1 MHCGIKTA
9 GRHQRMTGIICIN
22 KPQEFTSFDV
32 VAVMRRCFG
41 TKKVGHG
48 GTLDP
53 MATGVLPVFVGG
65 ATKAVDII
73 PDTDKSYRAGFR
85 LGLTSDTQDI
95 WGEVLTKSEAGISEE
110 ILENALCSF
119 RGEILQIPP
128 MFSALK
134 VNGQKLCDLAR
145 QGIEIEREPRPIT
158 VSRLEL
164 IEFDGTDGIIEVD
177 CSSGTYIR
185 TLIHD
190 IGAALGTGAVMTSLC
205 RTRACGFEL
214 AQCRTVDEVREADA
228 DTLASW
234 LLPVEEVFAPLY
246 KIELDDVQQKL
257 YLNGVRLDAARLSE
271 LPPRDVHCTVYGNGR
286 FFGLA
291 RINEENELVSLK
303 RFPVE

>member
-1 MHCGIKTA
+1 
-9 GRHQRMTGIICIN
+9 MTGIICIN

-73 PDTDKSYRAGFR
+73 PDTDKSYRASFR

-95 WGEVLTKSEAGISEE
+95 WGEVKRISERAVSSE
-110 ILENALCSF
+110 ELLAVLPRF
-119 RGEILQIPP
+119 RGDIMQVPP
-128 MFSALK
+128 MYSALK

-145 QGIEIEREPRPIT
+145 QGIEVEREARPIT
-158 VSRLEL
+158 ISRLDL
-164 IEFDGTDGIIEVD
+164 MEFDGTDGVIEVD

-190 IGAALGTGAVMTSLC
+190 IGEALGTGAVMTALC
-205 RTRACGFEL
+205 RIRACGFEIS
-214 AQCRTVDEVREADA
+214 QCKTIDEVRAADA
-228 DTLASW
+228 ETLQSW
-234 LLPVEEVFAPLY
+234 LLPTEEVFAPLT
-246 KIELDDVQQKL
+246 KLELDEVQQRL
-257 YLNGVRLDAARLSE
+257 YLNGVRLDAARLAFRPE
-271 LPPRDVHCTVYGNGR
+271 TEQLCRVYAGES
-286 FFGLA
+286 FVGLA
-291 RINEENELVSLK
+291 KVNAEEELVSVK
-303 RFPVE
+303 RFSAE